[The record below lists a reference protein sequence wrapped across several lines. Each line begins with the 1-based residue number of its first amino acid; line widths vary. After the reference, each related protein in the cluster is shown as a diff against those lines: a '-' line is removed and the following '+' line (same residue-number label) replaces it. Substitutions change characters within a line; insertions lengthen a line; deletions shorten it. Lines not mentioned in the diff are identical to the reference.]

1 MKRKILLL
9 VLALTMCFGTS
20 MTANAAMNVKNNM
33 GALTTANTLN
43 NNASPIPKGT
53 LQYEASKFKI
63 KYTQKDLD
71 AIKKIFD
78 ANIYAKAYPDV
89 AAAYGNDREK
99 LWNHYVTYGIKEGR
113 TEISS
118 TFNVFAYISAYQ
130 DLRNVFGDDLMAY
143 YVHYVNHG
151 MNENRRLI
159 TIDAVTKAGITVTG
173 LRGQVIAK
181 PAPINVPGLSSDSVS
196 NSDPEADATPAETP
210 KSSEAPS
217 VKPAPK
223 PEEPDDDPSPAPCA
237 HSEFTYKSNASGH
250 QKVCKECGEKLKAVE
265 SHQWQY
271 IHAEG
276 DSSHIPVC
284 TVCEYR
290 GEKTGCE
297 SAKTESNATQHWSV
311 CKVCSGKFN
320 QENHKWTEDG
330 TCTVCK
336 AACSHS
342 WTEGKCDTCGK
353 QCSHSWTEGKC
364 TICGKQCSHSWTE
377 GKCDTC
383 GKQCSH
389 ENWTEGKCDTCGKQ
403 CNHENGAETK
413 RIEGTQ
419 YHAPVCIVCG
429 TLNEAD
435 KAACEEGTAVPNN
448 DSVHD
453 INCKVCGGFI
463 REESHTYTYTSAG
476 TLSHKGICGVCGNQM
491 DESTCEFDQN
501 GDCAICGNHHT
512 HKWDSS
518 TGVCEDCGA
527 TCSHKTYNR
536 ETYKCTTCGKDCEHA
551 HISTLN
557 YNDPENHYYECAYC
571 GFKRLEA
578 HNFTVPKYCPTCGK
592 NVNVCSICS
601 SDTVGHCPTNQPRV

>member
-43 NNASPIPKGT
+43 NNASPIPKGS

-143 YVHYVNHG
+143 YVHYANHG

-181 PAPINVPGLSSDSVS
+181 PAPINVPGLSFDSVS

-210 KSSEAPS
+210 KSSEAPAPS

-237 HSEFTYKSNASGH
+237 HSEFTYKPDTSGH
-250 QKVCKECGEKLKAVE
+250 QKVCKKCGEKLKAVE

-284 TVCEYR
+284 TVCDYH

-342 WTEGKCDTCGK
+342 
-353 QCSHSWTEGKC
+353 
-364 TICGKQCSHSWTE
+364 
-377 GKCDTC
+377 
-383 GKQCSH
+383 
-389 ENWTEGKCDTCGKQ
+389 WTEGKCDTCGKQ

-512 HKWDSS
+512 HNWDSG
-518 TGVCEDCGA
+518 TGVCDDCGA

-536 ETYKCTTCGKDCEHA
+536 ETYTCTTCGKACEHA

-557 YNDPENHYYECAYC
+557 YKDAENHYYECAYC
-571 GFKRLEA
+571 GYRRDEK
-578 HNFTVPKYCPTCGK
+578 HDFTVLKYCPKCEK
-592 NVNVCSICS
+592 NVNICSICT
-601 SDTVGHCPTNQPRV
+601 SDAAGHSPTNQPRV

>member
-1 MKRKILLL
+1 MKRRILLL

-89 AAAYGNDREK
+89 AAAYGNDREA

-118 TFNVFAYISAYQ
+118 MFNVFAYISAYQ

-143 YVHYVNHG
+143 YVHYANHG

-217 VKPAPK
+217 VKPTPK

-237 HSEFTYKSNASGH
+237 HSEFTYKPDASGH

-284 TVCEYR
+284 TVCEYS

-342 WTEGKCDTCGK
+342 WTEGKCT
-353 QCSHSWTEGKC
+353 
-364 TICGKQCSHSWTE
+364 
-377 GKCDTC
+377 TC

-389 ENWTEGKCDTCGKQ
+389 ESWTEGKCTTCGKQ
-403 CNHENGAETK
+403 CNHESGAEIK

-419 YHAPVCIVCG
+419 YHASVCTVCG
-429 TLNEAD
+429 AEAD

-453 INCKVCGGFI
+453 INCKVCKGFM
-463 REESHTYTYTSAG
+463 REESHQYTYKPATDG
-476 TLSHKGICGVCGNQM
+476 TLSHIGICDICGNQM
-491 DESTCEFDQN
+491 DKSTCEFDQN

-512 HKWDSS
+512 HNWDSG
-518 TGVCEDCGA
+518 TGACKDCGT
-527 TCSHKTYNR
+527 TCSHVYDR
-536 ETYKCTTCGKDCEHA
+536 ETYKCTTCGKDCEHT
-551 HISTLN
+551 HISTTN
-557 YNDPENHYYECAYC
+557 WKDAENHFRECAYC
-571 GFKRLEA
+571 GYRRDEK
-578 HNFTVPKYCPTCGK
+578 HVFTVLKYCPKCES
-592 NVNVCSICS
+592 NVNCCSICT
-601 SDTVGHCPTNQPRV
+601 SDAAGHSPTNQPRV

>member
-43 NNASPIPKGT
+43 NNASPIPKGS

-143 YVHYVNHG
+143 YVHYANHG

-210 KSSEAPS
+210 KSSEAPAPS

-237 HSEFTYKSNASGH
+237 HSEFTYKSDASGH
-250 QKVCKECGEKLKAVE
+250 QKVCKKCGEKLKAVE

-284 TVCEYR
+284 MVCDYH

-320 QENHKWTEDG
+320 QENHKWTEG
-330 TCTVCK
+330 ECT
-336 AACSHS
+336 
-342 WTEGKCDTCGK
+342 
-353 QCSHSWTEGKC
+353 
-364 TICGKQCSHSWTE
+364 
-377 GKCDTC
+377 
-383 GKQCSH
+383 
-389 ENWTEGKCDTCGKQ
+389 TCGKQ
-403 CNHENGAETK
+403 CNHESGAEIK

-419 YHAPVCIVCG
+419 YHASVCTVCG
-429 TLNEAD
+429 AEAD

-448 DSVHD
+448 DSVHN
-453 INCKVCGGFI
+453 INCKVCKGFM
-463 REESHTYTYTSAG
+463 REESHQYTYKPATDG
-476 TLSHKGICGVCGNQM
+476 TLSHIGICDICGNQM
-491 DESTCEFDQN
+491 DKDTCEFDQN

-512 HKWDSS
+512 HNWDSG
-518 TGVCEDCGA
+518 TGVCKDCGA

-536 ETYKCTTCGKDCEHA
+536 ETYTCTTCGKACEHA

-557 YNDPENHYYECAYC
+557 YKDAENHYYECAYC
-571 GFKRLEA
+571 GYRRDEK
-578 HNFTVPKYCPTCGK
+578 HDFTVPKYCPKCEE
-592 NVNVCSICS
+592 NVNICSICY
-601 SDTVGHCPTNQPRV
+601 SDTVGHCPTNQPHV

>member
-43 NNASPIPKGT
+43 NNASQIPKGT

-89 AAAYGNDREK
+89 AAAYGNDREA

-237 HSEFTYKSNASGH
+237 HSEFTYKSDASGH
-250 QKVCKECGEKLKAVE
+250 QKVCKECGETLKAVE

-284 TVCEYR
+284 TVCDYH

-320 QENHKWTEDG
+320 QENHSWTEDG

-336 AACSHS
+336 A
-342 WTEGKCDTCGK
+342 T
-353 QCSHSWTEGKC
+353 CSHSWTEGKC
-364 TICGKQCSHSWTE
+364 TICGKQCNHSWAE
-377 GKCDTC
+377 GKCTTC
-383 GKQCSH
+383 G
-389 ENWTEGKCDTCGKQ
+389 NQ

-419 YHAPVCIVCG
+419 YHAPVCKVCG
-429 TLNEAD
+429 ALNEAD
-435 KAACEEGTAVPNN
+435 KAACEEGKVIPCANGK
-448 DSVHD
+448 HQ
-453 INCKVCGGFI
+453 IKCKVCSGLM
-463 REESHTYTYTSAG
+463 REEDHTYTYKPATDG
-476 TLSHKGICGVCGNQM
+476 TLSHIGTCNICGSQM
-491 DESTCEFDQN
+491 DKSACEFDEN
-501 GDCAICGNHHT
+501 GNCAICGNQHT
-512 HKWDSS
+512 HKWNSD

-527 TCSHKTYNR
+527 TCNHEKYNS
-536 ETYKCTTCGKDCEHA
+536 ETQKCTTCGKTCEHTETMSPTWKDKEY
-551 HISTLN
+551 HSLQCRSCRS
-557 YNDPENHYYECAYC
+557 YVD
-571 GFKRLEA
+571 EA
-578 HNFTVPKYCPTCGK
+578 HDFRDERYCSDCKK
-592 NVNVCSICS
+592 NVYVCSMCTA
-601 SDTVGHCPTNQPRV
+601 DEEGHAPTAPARQ